1 MQAGLLAGMAVAAF
15 FFVADLVR
23 LAPLYTPL
31 HLSQSLIGAGLS
43 LDTGGVLAAAAGFSP
58 GGRLAAFTG
67 VYLAAFAG
75 FGILAAAL
83 ANLFHVKWNARTGAA
98 AGLLSGLT
106 AWFAASRAGAA
117 WIDAAHSHARARHRR
132 GNRGRGRPGLA
143 PEAVQVGRRRG
154 ALNRPNVR
162 AARSGPGSARALTE
176 RARAPG

>member
-1 MQAGLLAGMAVAAF
+1 VQAGLLAGMAVAAF

-117 WIDAAHSHARARHRR
+117 WIDAAHLTPELVIGAGIVGGAVLGWHLRLCRLDAEEAR
-132 GNRGRGRPGLA
+132 
-143 PEAVQVGRRRG
+143 
-154 ALNRPNVR
+154 
-162 AARSGPGSARALTE
+162 
-176 RARAPG
+176 